1 MFLFLLPFLLVEPR
15 YFAFFL
21 RFLFLIEFLL
31 WFRFIGVVF
40 IGFVGLD
47 VVGVDVAVDGQTWT
61 VVGFDGDLADVGW

>member
-15 YFAFFL
+15 KFAFFL
-21 RFLFLIEFLL
+21 RFLFLIGFLL
-31 WFRFIGVVF
+31 RFGFIGVIF

-47 VVGVDVAVDGQTWT
+47 VVGIDVAVDGQAWT